1 MHQTYPKDTK
11 TITKRHL
18 HTDIVMLCQLKKIN
32 QYIRKTTKE
41 GLSHYPKEDLARE
54 NMYE

>member
-41 GLSHYPKEDLARE
+41 GLSHYPKKDLARK